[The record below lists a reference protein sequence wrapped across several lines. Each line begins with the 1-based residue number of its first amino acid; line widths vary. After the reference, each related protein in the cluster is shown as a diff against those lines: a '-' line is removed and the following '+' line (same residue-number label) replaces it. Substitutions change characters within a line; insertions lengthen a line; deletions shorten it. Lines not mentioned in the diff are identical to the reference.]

1 MNSSVRAQIAFALA
15 SVFSPTA
22 LLAQWPHLI
31 DADLLATSEG
41 ITASAPAV
49 AADGSGG
56 VFAAWN
62 DNRNL
67 ATNDQDVFAQY
78 YNSNGIAQWPKDG
91 VAVCTAPNRQDDV
104 ITVNA
109 GNGSVYIVWSDER
122 GSANNERIFAQRL
135 NSEGVAQ
142 WTANGIRV
150 GPNEFDQTD
159 IVAVSDGAGN
169 LLVTWSEV
177 SNNFR
182 TYVQKIDSSGAL
194 LWGLTGFEYSSGVFD
209 GASDVN
215 VVPDGAGGAVVGWI
229 RFGDNPRTVRARR
242 ILADGTAAFATVDFG
257 NDLQALGNFIPMAP
271 DGTGGAFLGWQVD
284 NGTNDNLYI
293 QRVDGNG
300 TLPWGSTSKQLVD
313 ATNVQDNLQIIS
325 DNAGGAYLV
334 WDDPRTNVDNVYI
347 QHVTAD
353 GTLSFAENGLPVG
366 MSTGQRF
373 TARMIPDGTGGAIVS
388 FRYNQ
393 EGTFA
398 QRIDINGNRLW
409 GNDGSQLTDNG
420 TVNFPNLTSD
430 GSNGAI
436 LGALAFTSG
445 NRAALKRIL
454 GSGKLPTSRLV
465 NISTRA
471 FVGTGDAQAIPGFV
485 MSGTGTKDLLI
496 RAIGPELLD
505 FGVAGALAN
514 PFLTLVDESTKAVI
528 ATRDDWGSG
537 PDAAL
542 IEMTSITV
550 GAFELDAGS
559 KDAAIVSSL
568 SPGSFTAGVTGVGA
582 TTGVGLV
589 EVYDAGA
596 STDTSRIVNLSSRV
610 FVGIGE
616 ESAFAGFVIEGPA
629 TMTLLIR
636 AIGPTLGTFGVNGI
650 LADPIISLTDSTGTI
665 VATNDNWGSGGTT
678 LRNTIIAAADQ
689 VGAFPLENTSLDST
703 LLITLAPGSY
713 TARAVG
719 ALDGTGVCL
728 VELYIVP

>member
-31 DADLLATSEG
+31 DADLLATSGG

-78 YNSNGIAQWPKDG
+78 YNSNGIAQWPEDG

-135 NSEGVAQ
+135 NSEGAAQ

-215 VVPDGAGGAVVGWI
+215 VVPDGAGGALVGWI

-325 DNAGGAYLV
+325 DNAGKAYLV
-334 WDDPRTNVDNVYI
+334 
-347 QHVTAD
+347 
-353 GTLSFAENGLPVG
+353 
-366 MSTGQRF
+366 
-373 TARMIPDGTGGAIVS
+373 
-388 FRYNQ
+388 
-393 EGTFA
+393 
-398 QRIDINGNRLW
+398 
-409 GNDGSQLTDNG
+409 
-420 TVNFPNLTSD
+420 
-430 GSNGAI
+430 
-436 LGALAFTSG
+436 
-445 NRAALKRIL
+445 
-454 GSGKLPTSRLV
+454 
-465 NISTRA
+465 
-471 FVGTGDAQAIPGFV
+471 
-485 MSGTGTKDLLI
+485 
-496 RAIGPELLD
+496 
-505 FGVAGALAN
+505 
-514 PFLTLVDESTKAVI
+514 
-528 ATRDDWGSG
+528 
-537 PDAAL
+537 
-542 IEMTSITV
+542 
-550 GAFELDAGS
+550 
-559 KDAAIVSSL
+559 
-568 SPGSFTAGVTGVGA
+568 
-582 TTGVGLV
+582 
-589 EVYDAGA
+589 
-596 STDTSRIVNLSSRV
+596 
-610 FVGIGE
+610 
-616 ESAFAGFVIEGPA
+616 
-629 TMTLLIR
+629 
-636 AIGPTLGTFGVNGI
+636 
-650 LADPIISLTDSTGTI
+650 
-665 VATNDNWGSGGTT
+665 
-678 LRNTIIAAADQ
+678 
-689 VGAFPLENTSLDST
+689 
-703 LLITLAPGSY
+703 
-713 TARAVG
+713 
-719 ALDGTGVCL
+719 
-728 VELYIVP
+728 